1 MASSP
6 VLLVLL
12 SAAIAVACGS
22 AGTSDAFPATD
33 LARMTW
39 SDVTGRARGTTVRYA
54 MWAGDEARNR
64 FYQGP
69 AAEALRRD
77 LDISLA
83 IVPLGDTSDLVS
95 KLVTEKAAGLRRGS
109 VDLVWINGAN
119 FRTAKQA
126 AILWGPFVQALPNL
140 EHFDPVAIQHDF
152 GTSTDGLEAPY
163 EQAQFVFAYDTAR
176 VTSPPATFAE
186 LRSWIHDHPGRF
198 AYPAIPDFTGSAFA
212 RHFLL
217 HGGEAPPSTFT
228 ERFDADLYARA
239 SKPVIEL
246 LHEMKRYLWRN
257 GGTFPATLAELDR
270 LFVNGEIDF
279 SMNYS
284 PTFASDRIARGEFP
298 ASVRTFVPNDGTIAD
313 YSFLAIPFNAPNAA
327 GALAVINTFMS
338 PAHAIARARAMG
350 GLFPLR
356 TEHLSE
362 TEREAVEALQRG
374 PATLPLATL
383 AARRIQDAHAEYVDR
398 FERDWRTQVLQR

>member
-1 MASSP
+1 MSSRRLI
-6 VLLVLL
+6 VML
-12 SAAIAVACGS
+12 SATIAMACGS
-22 AGTSDAFPATD
+22 ARPSDMFPATD

-39 SDVTGRARGTTVRYA
+39 SEVTSRARGSTVRYA

-69 AAEALRRD
+69 AADALRRD
-77 LDISLA
+77 LDITLT
-83 IVPLGDTSDLVS
+83 IVPLADTSDLVS
-95 KLVTEKAAGLRRGS
+95 KLLTEKTAGLSRGS

-126 AILWGPFVQALPNL
+126 GLLWGPFVEALPNL
-140 EHFDPVAIQHDF
+140 QHFDPVAVQHDF

-176 VTSPPATFAE
+176 VATPPATFAE
-186 LRSWIHDHPGRF
+186 LRSWIRHHPGRF
-198 AYPAIPDFTGSAFA
+198 TYPAIPDFTGSSFA

-217 HGGEAPPSTFT
+217 HSGEAPPSAFA
-228 ERFDADLYARA
+228 ERFDAGLYDRA
-239 SKPVIEL
+239 SKPVIES
-246 LHEMKRYLWRN
+246 LHAMKPYLWRK
-257 GGTFPATLAELDR
+257 GETFPATLAELDR

-284 PTFASDRIARGEFP
+284 PTFASDKIARGEFP
-298 ASVRTFVPNDGTIAD
+298 ASVRTFVPDDGTISD
-313 YSFLAIPFNAPNAA
+313 YSFLAIPFNTPNPA

-338 PAHAIARARAMG
+338 PSHAIMRARAMG
-350 GLFPLR
+350 GVFPLQLD
-356 TEHLSE
+356 HLSAA
-362 TEREAVEALQRG
+362 ERDAVDALPRG
-374 PATLPLATL
+374 PATLPLTTL
-383 AARRIQDAHAEYVDR
+383 ATRRIQDAYAEYVDR

>member
-1 MASSP
+1 MSSRRLI
-6 VLLVLL
+6 VVL
-12 SAAIAVACGS
+12 SATIAAACGS
-22 AGTSDAFPATD
+22 AGPSEMFPAAD

-39 SDVTGRARGTTVRYA
+39 SDVTNRARGSTVRYA

-69 AAEALRRD
+69 AADALRRD
-77 LDISLA
+77 LEITLT
-83 IVPLGDTSDLVS
+83 IVPLADTSDLVS
-95 KLVTEKAAGLRRGS
+95 KLVAEKAAGLDRGS

-126 AILWGPFVQALPNL
+126 GILWGPFVQALPNL
-140 EHFDPVAIQHDF
+140 QHFDPVAFRHDF

-163 EQAQFVFAYDTAR
+163 EQAQFVIAYDMAR
-176 VTSPPATFAE
+176 IATPPATFAE

-198 AYPAIPDFTGSAFA
+198 TYPAIPDFTGSSFA

-217 HGGEAPPSTFT
+217 HSGEAPPAAFA
-228 ERFDADLYARA
+228 EHFDAALYARA
-239 SKPVIEL
+239 SRPVIQS
-246 LHEMKRYLWRN
+246 LHAMKPYLWRK
-257 GGTFPATLAELDR
+257 GETFPATLAELDR

-284 PTFASDRIARGEFP
+284 PTFASDKIARGEFP
-298 ASVRTFVPNDGTIAD
+298 ASVRTFVPDDGTISD
-313 YSFLAIPFNAPNAA
+313 YSFLAIPFNAPNPA

-338 PAHAIARARAMG
+338 PSHAIMRAHAMG

-356 TEHLSE
+356 LEHLSE
-362 TEREAVEALQRG
+362 TDRDAVDALPRG
-374 PATLPLATL
+374 PATLPLTTL
-383 AARRIQDAHAEYVDR
+383 ATRRIQDAYAEYVDR
-398 FERDWRTQVLQR
+398 FERDWRTEVLQR

>member
-1 MASSP
+1 MSSP
-6 VLLVLL
+6 RLIVII
-12 SAAIAVACGS
+12 SATIAMACGS
-22 AGTSDAFPATD
+22 APPSDMFPAAD

-39 SDVTGRARGTTVRYA
+39 SEVTSRARSSTVRYA

-64 FYQGP
+64 FYQG
-69 AAEALRRD
+69 AAADALRGD
-77 LDISLA
+77 LDITLT

-95 KLVTEKAAGLRRGS
+95 KLVTEKAAGLSRGS

-126 AILWGPFVQALPNL
+126 GILWGPFVQALPNL
-140 EHFDPVAIQHDF
+140 QHFDPVAVQHDF

-176 VTSPPATFAE
+176 IATPPATFAE
-186 LRSWIHDHPGRF
+186 LCSWIHDHPGRF
-198 AYPAIPDFTGSAFA
+198 TYPAIPDFTGSSFA

-217 HGGEAPPSTFT
+217 HSGAAPPSAFA
-228 ERFDADLYARA
+228 ERFDPGLYDRV
-239 SKPVIEL
+239 SKPVIAS
-246 LHEMKRYLWRN
+246 LHAMKPYLWRK
-257 GGTFPATLAELDR
+257 GETFPATLAELDR

-284 PTFASDRIARGEFP
+284 PTFASDKIARGEFP
-298 ASVRTFVPNDGTIAD
+298 ASVRTYVPNDGTIAD
-313 YSFLAIPFNAPNAA
+313 YSFLAIPFDAPNPA

-338 PAHAIARARAMG
+338 PTHAIMRARAMG

-356 TEHLSE
+356 PDHLSAA
-362 TEREAVEALQRG
+362 ERDAVEALPRG
-374 PATLPLATL
+374 PATLPLTTL
-383 AARRIQDAHAEYVDR
+383 AMRRIQDADAEYVDR
-398 FERDWRTQVLQR
+398 FERDWRAEVLQR

>member
-1 MASSP
+1 MSRHLIVA
-6 VLLVLL
+6 L
-12 SAAIAVACGS
+12 SATLAVACGS
-22 AGTSDAFPATD
+22 SGTSDLFPATE

-39 SDVTGRARGTTVRYA
+39 NEVTSRARGTTVHYA

-69 AAEALRRD
+69 VTDALRRD
-77 LDISLA
+77 LEITLT

-95 KLVTEKAAGLRRGS
+95 KLVTEKAAGVSRGS

-126 AILWGPFVQALPNL
+126 GILWGPFTKVLPNL
-140 EHFDPVAIQHDF
+140 QYFDPVAIQYDF
-152 GTSTDGLEAPY
+152 GTTTDGLEAPY

-176 VTSPPATFAE
+176 ITTPPATFAE

-198 AYPAIPDFTGSAFA
+198 TYPAIPDFTGSSFA

-217 HGGEAPPSTFT
+217 HSGAAPPSAFA
-228 ERFDADLYARA
+228 ERFDAGLYARA
-239 SKPVIEL
+239 SKPAIES
-246 LHEMKRYLWRN
+246 LHAMKPYLWRK
-257 GGTFPATLAELDR
+257 GETFPATLAELDR

-284 PTFASDRIARGEFP
+284 PTFASDKIARGEFP
-298 ASVRTFVPNDGTIAD
+298 TSVRTFVPKDGTISD
-313 YSFLAIPFNAPNAA
+313 YSFLAIPFNAPNPA

-338 PAHAIARARAMG
+338 PIHAINRAHAMG

-356 TEHLSE
+356 LDHLSAVD
-362 TEREAVEALQRG
+362 RHAVEILPRG
-374 PATLPLATL
+374 PATLPFETL
-383 AARRIQDAHAEYVDR
+383 AAQRIRDAHAEYVDR
-398 FERDWRTQVLQR
+398 FERDWRTEVLQR